1 MNILYKKVRVFT
13 FTSEHVYSSLFAK
26 ELNVW
31 VQVGAGETFADT
43 EETDTGISEVLNIF
57 LTKKA
62 T

>member
-1 MNILYKKVRVFT
+1 
-13 FTSEHVYSSLFAK
+13 
-26 ELNVW
+26 

-43 EETDTGISEVLNIF
+43 GETDTGISEVLNIF

>member
-1 MNILYKKVRVFT
+1 
-13 FTSEHVYSSLFAK
+13 
-26 ELNVW
+26 